1 MTTTQLIL
9 ANYRSPKKAF
19 TEKLSEGISETKVFI
34 WLLIACFLQFLARL
48 PLLSREAHLDID
60 GPSLVS
66 LIGGVLIGSIF
77 LAPLVF
83 YVFSMLLCL
92 VVRFWF
98 RDLKWI
104 YFRGAF
110 FWSLLAISPLVL
122 VRGVLVGVL
131 GSSFYINVLS
141 ILVFLYFIILIVS
154 NVRTID
160 RVMNAS

>member
-1 MTTTQLIL
+1 MTTAQLIL

-60 GPSLVS
+60 GPSLFS
-66 LIGGVLIGSIF
+66 LIGGVMIGSIF

-83 YVFSMLLCL
+83 YVFSMLLCF

-98 RDLKWI
+98 KDLNWI